1 VLRPV
6 PFPVPQHDPISQ
18 IAHFAPSEEVP
29 LVEIREGFFRIRDLA
44 ENKNTVNSLRWELDA
59 VQSRRD
65 PIEPWLRR
73 WALILG
79 YNPAHPPSHLHI
91 NSYDEAEV
99 SMPVDSSSDLRLCV
113 GVVNPLALVLS
124 IGAWLRAA

>member
-1 VLRPV
+1 V
-6 PFPVPQHDPISQ
+6 PFPITQHDPISQ
-18 IAHFAPSEEVP
+18 IVHFAPAEEVP

-44 ENKNTVNSLRWELDA
+44 ENRNTVNSLRWELDA

-65 PIEPWLRR
+65 PIDPWLRR
-73 WALILG
+73 PASILG

-91 NSYDEAEV
+91 NSYDEDEV
-99 SMPVDSSSDLRLCV
+99 NMPVESSSDLRLCV

-124 IGAWLRAA
+124 IAAWLRGA